1 MINSYELYLCFFT
14 CLTFSFRH
22 QKVPTFPE
30 FVDYVLN
37 TDVEEY
43 NEHWVPYYLLCT
55 PCHLNYT
62 IIAKTETIADD
73 SRYILDV
80 LKQHGVGQSQAQK
93 DTLTRI
99 HQTGK
104 RSTSTTS
111 RDFYSQLNK
120 EQVKGL
126 YDKYEIDME
135 MYDYVIEPYLSY
147 AVNTLPPKY
156 APKLAINQ
164 A

>member
-1 MINSYELYLCFFT
+1 M
-14 CLTFSFRH
+14 
-22 QKVPTFPE
+22 
-30 FVDYVLN
+30 
-37 TDVEEY
+37 
-43 NEHWVPYYLLCT
+43 
-55 PCHLNYT
+55 
-62 IIAKTETIADD
+62 
-73 SRYILDV
+73 
-80 LKQHGVGQSQAQK
+80 LKQHGIGQSQAGK

-104 RSTSTTS
+104 KSSSTTS

-126 YDKYEIDME
+126 YDKYEIDMV

-156 APKLAINQ
+156 APKQVIVNKE
-164 A
+164 